1 MKGNRKSGRSF
12 FREDVFLIDNEQFFL
27 YKKDDTWHAYDRY
40 CFVKPIPPTESY
52 INKPFSEEPLMGIM
66 KYSNDYL
73 VSQGVKAGDH
83 VVFSPDSEYEFNID
97 GEKLYRIYDHQITVK
112 L

>member
-1 MKGNRKSGRSF
+1 
-12 FREDVFLIDNEQFFL
+12 
-27 YKKDDTWHAYDRY
+27 
-40 CFVKPIPPTESY
+40 
-52 INKPFSEEPLMGIM
+52 M
-66 KYSNDYL
+66 KYPNDYL

-97 GEKLYRIYDHQITVK
+97 GEKLYRIHDHQITVR